1 MTDVNQLIT
10 EHLDIWTSAI
20 EKKSSAGRGNGGAV
34 TLYGIKRLRAL
45 VLELAVRGKLV
56 PQVVDDG
63 TTNSYLD
70 EVIRVRNELVK
81 HGKAKKL
88 KKLPAI
94 LESEVPFET
103 PNGWSWV
110 RLQDISGYIQR
121 GKSPKYADSGRVQV
135 ISQKCV
141 QWGFFDLEKARYI
154 SDDSIEG
161 YGPERFLRSGDVLW
175 NSTGTG
181 TVGRVL
187 SVEIEE
193 EQALVADS
201 HVTVVRSIS
210 GCPKFLEVYLS
221 SAGIQDRI
229 DPAHERSL
237 VSGSTKQVE
246 LNTSTV
252 NALPIPL
259 PPLEEQHRIV
269 AKVDELMGLCDALE
283 RQAED
288 SLKAHQTLVD
298 TCLATLTNSQTPE
311 DLTQNWIRIEAH
323 FDTLFTTEESAAAL
337 RNAILEM
344 AAMGLL
350 TRRASSQV
358 TPDEILK
365 RIAKDKKGL
374 VDRGELRRE
383 KPLEKLDPKKV
394 PFALP
399 SGWAWAKIGDI
410 ALFTQYGT
418 SQKAAKLPE
427 GVPVLAMGNIQGGA
441 VSLESEKLLP
451 RHWEEFPS
459 LLLQPGDLLYNRT
472 NSAELVG
479 KTGLFDGPEDAYTFA
494 SYLIRIR
501 LDHSLVRPQYL
512 NFVMNSPF
520 FRATQIVPKIK
531 KQTGQANVNGTFLK
545 NMLVP
550 LPPTEE
556 QDSVIKQI
564 EELSKVCGGLAKG
577 FSQIGAFQRIIAD
590 TLTSKIH

>member
-63 TTNSYLD
+63 ATNSYLD
-70 EVIRVRNELVK
+70 DVIRVRNELVK

-94 LESEVPFET
+94 LESEVPFEI

-110 RLQDISGYIQR
+110 RLQEISGYIQR

-141 QWGFFDLEKARYI
+141 QWGTFDLEKARYI

-193 EQALVADS
+193 EQAFVADS

-229 DPAHERSL
+229 DPTHERSL

-259 PPLEEQHRIV
+259 PSLEEQHRIV
-269 AKVDELMGLCDALE
+269 AKVDELMALCDALE

-288 SLKAHQTLVD
+288 SLRAHQTLVE

-311 DLTQNWIRIEAH
+311 ELTQNWTRIEAH
-323 FDTLFTTEESAAAL
+323 FDTLFTTEESVAAL
-337 RNAILEM
+337 EASIFELAIKGVLVRQDRADE
-344 AAMGLL
+344 AADVFLRRLGIDSDASATLPEGWAKCSLGGLGKITGGGTPKKSTASFWNGNIPWVSPKDMKVDYISDAIDKITEAAVAGSSVKIIEPFSL
-350 TRRASSQV
+350 LFVVRGMILAHSFPVAITETEVTINQDMKAVDLSEFDRAYV
-358 TPDEILK
+358 LLMMKGLKREILSRVERSSHGTCKLVSDKLWSVELPIPPREEQK
-365 RIAKDKKGL
+365 RIADKVKDL
-374 VDRGELRRE
+374 VKMCADLRRNIRTDTE
-383 KPLEKLDPKKV
+383 KKFE
-394 PFALP
+394 
-399 SGWAWAKIGDI
+399 
-410 ALFTQYGT
+410 
-418 SQKAAKLPE
+418 
-427 GVPVLAMGNIQGGA
+427 LA
-441 VSLESEKLLP
+441 E
-451 RHWEEFPS
+451 
-459 LLLQPGDLLYNRT
+459 
-472 NSAELVG
+472 
-479 KTGLFDGPEDAYTFA
+479 
-494 SYLIRIR
+494 
-501 LDHSLVRPQYL
+501 
-512 NFVMNSPF
+512 
-520 FRATQIVPKIK
+520 
-531 KQTGQANVNGTFLK
+531 
-545 NMLVP
+545 
-550 LPPTEE
+550 
-556 QDSVIKQI
+556 
-564 EELSKVCGGLAKG
+564 
-577 FSQIGAFQRIIAD
+577 